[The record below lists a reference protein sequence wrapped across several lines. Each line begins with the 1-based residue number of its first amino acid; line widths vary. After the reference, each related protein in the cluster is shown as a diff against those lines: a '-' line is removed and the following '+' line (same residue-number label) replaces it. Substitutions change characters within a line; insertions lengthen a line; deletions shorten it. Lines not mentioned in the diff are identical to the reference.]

1 MHPERSRLSTLAS
14 TILPGLFLALSLCLP
29 MCRQALAVEKV
40 SVGVNASQSVMQL
53 TEDQVKDLFMGKKI
67 VLPGNATRVVLFDCP
82 DKEIRE
88 AFYQRVA
95 KKTDIQMRAYWT
107 RMQFTGEGI
116 PPKKPANTQE
126 LREKLGT
133 TEGAVGYC
141 KPEDMQGQG
150 VRPVWE
156 SKD

>member
-1 MHPERSRLSTLAS
+1 MKAILTRPFTRKNAFPVVLS
-14 TILPGLFLALSLCLP
+14 LALSGVLLT
-29 MCRQALAVEKV
+29 CRQAMAVEKV
-40 SVGVNASQSVMQL
+40 SVGVNESESVMQL

-82 DKEIRE
+82 DKAIRE

-116 PPKKPANTQE
+116 PPRKPANALE
-126 LREKLGT
+126 LREKLAT

>member
-1 MHPERSRLSTLAS
+1 MRAILSPLSTTTNARLA
-14 TILPGLFLALSLCLP
+14 GLFLALSGVLLP
-29 MCRQALAVEKV
+29 CRLALAGEKV
-40 SVGVNASQSVMQL
+40 SVGVNESEAVMAL
-53 TEDQVKDLFMGKKI
+53 SEDQVKDLFMGKKI

-82 DKEIRE
+82 DKEVRE

-95 KKTDIQMRAYWT
+95 KKTDVQMRAYWT